1 MVCQGPVAA
10 ARKLGTACVLAAR
23 GDLYVTYLEVC
34 LCALHSCV
42 QGVRRREHTGVSASA
57 GESAHCA

>member
-1 MVCQGPVAA
+1 MAA

-23 GDLYVTYLEVC
+23 GDLYATYLEVY